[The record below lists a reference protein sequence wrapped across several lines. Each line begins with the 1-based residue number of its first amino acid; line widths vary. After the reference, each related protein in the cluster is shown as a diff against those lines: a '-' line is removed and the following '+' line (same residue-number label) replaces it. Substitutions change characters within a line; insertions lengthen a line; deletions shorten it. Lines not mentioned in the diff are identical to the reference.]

1 MIEQKEI
8 NKIAT
13 QNRVSDRQIEKD
25 YVLSWLLFAISKN
38 KILRNALVFK
48 GGTVLKKAYFE
59 DYRFS
64 EDLDFTLIDDASAGS
79 AISNEQI
86 LAEFNKLFDFIKEE
100 ANIDMRIDSKKW
112 TIHESNSPQFYID
125 YIASLQGSMGSRDLK
140 IDITRSEIL
149 ETAFETKTIFRTYS
163 DLEEDFTLQCYSL
176 AEVLIE
182 KMTALMSRTEPR
194 DLYDFWYLTEVEQIK
209 AADYLFEFQ
218 RKAKHKKH
226 NPDKFQE
233 KVMSKETAFKR
244 DWQKKLSSQ
253 IHDIPEYETVFRE
266 AKRHF
271 KFIPPHSAFPSHIP
285 CGHPLF

>member
-38 KILRNALVFK
+38 EVLYNSLIFK

-64 EDLDFTLIDDASAGS
+64 EDLDFTLIDETR
-79 AISNEQI
+79 SNKQI
-86 LAEFNKLFDFIKEE
+86 FREFYKLFDFIKEE
-100 ANIDMRIDSKKW
+100 ANIEMRIDPKKW
-112 TIHESNSPQFYID
+112 TIHESGSPQFYID

-140 IDITRSEIL
+140 INITRGEIL
-149 ETAFETKTIFRTYS
+149 ELEFETKTIFRNYS
-163 DLEEDFTLQCYSL
+163 DLVEDFTLQCYSL
-176 AEVLIE
+176 AEILIE

-194 DLYDFWYLTEVEQIK
+194 DLYDFWYLTEIERLELT
-209 AADYLFEFQ
+209 DYLLEFQ
-218 RKAKHKKH
+218 NKARHKKQVW
-226 NPDKFQE
+226 NGFAE
-233 KVMSKETAFKR
+233 KVLNKESVYKR
-244 DWQKKLSSQ
+244 DWEKKLVLQ
-253 IHDIPEYETVFRE
+253 IHDLPKYEDVFRE

-271 KFIPPHSAFPSHIP
+271 KF
-285 CGHPLF
+285 